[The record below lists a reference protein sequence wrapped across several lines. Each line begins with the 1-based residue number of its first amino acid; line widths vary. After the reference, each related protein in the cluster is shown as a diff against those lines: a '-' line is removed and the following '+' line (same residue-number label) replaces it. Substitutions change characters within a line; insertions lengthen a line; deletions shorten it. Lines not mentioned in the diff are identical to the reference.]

1 MGDSSGSKM
10 LPENAWADV
19 PMGHIWKSQ
28 LFLLGQKHQ
37 LILRDVLFVLQ
48 CEFLAPDGL
57 EGKKKRFPAHKT
69 FVLIKQRGICF
80 SSLRVCFLGFC
91 QAFCTQISTNLLAMG
106 GRCHTKLGRFFLPE
120 VGGMKTKDEGCIP
133 NTRLPSPAVPDPLH
147 HLSRKEAPQFIRG

>member
-1 MGDSSGSKM
+1 M
-10 LPENAWADV
+10 
-19 PMGHIWKSQ
+19 
-28 LFLLGQKHQ
+28 
-37 LILRDVLFVLQ
+37 VLK
-48 CEFLAPDGL
+48 E
-57 EGKKKRFPAHKT
+57 KKKRFPAHKT